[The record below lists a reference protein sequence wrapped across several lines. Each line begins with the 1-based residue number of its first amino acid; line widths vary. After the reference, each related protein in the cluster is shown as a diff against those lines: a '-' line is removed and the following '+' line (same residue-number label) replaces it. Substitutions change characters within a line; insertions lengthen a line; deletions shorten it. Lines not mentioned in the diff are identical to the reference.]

1 MKAMIDYKKAEQAKK
16 MLEESGAQYMLAYDK
31 GDKHCSSRVSGEY
44 PTIKKFVAT
53 AMWQAIEYV
62 HSKCGGGMAA
72 SEALE
77 ITSTVI
83 ERMRAKEETKE
94 Q

>member
-1 MKAMIDYKKAEQAKK
+1 MIDYEKAKKAEKL
-16 MLEESGAQYMLAYDK
+16 LEESGAQYMLAYDK

-44 PTIKKFVAT
+44 PTIKKFVTT
-53 AMWQAIEYV
+53 AMWQAVEYV

-72 SEALE
+72 SEAIE

-83 ERMRAKEETKE
+83 ERMRAKEESKQE
-94 Q
+94 